1 MKTRRQTKR
10 FYCDKCGAV
19 YLHDDAHAH
28 VQHLCE
34 ERPAVLRQ
42 RWLEQ
47 GKVYEPR
54 TGK

>member
-1 MKTRRQTKR
+1 MKTRRQTKLYR
-10 FYCDKCGAV
+10 CFACGKT

-34 ERPAVLRQ
+34 ERPIALRQ

-47 GKVYEPR
+47 GRVYEPVSR
-54 TGK
+54 R